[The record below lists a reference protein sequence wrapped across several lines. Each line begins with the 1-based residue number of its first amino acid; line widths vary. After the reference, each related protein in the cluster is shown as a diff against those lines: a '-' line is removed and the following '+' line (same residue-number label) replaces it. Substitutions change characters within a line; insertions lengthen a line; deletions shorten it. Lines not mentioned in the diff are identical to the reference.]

1 MKGIFALPFPG
12 LRLKLVLSYLIV
24 ALGAILILAIAV
36 SLAIQNYFAGAQ
48 KDQLHA
54 QTEYLAEQIGHF
66 YRADGEDW
74 SAVPLQYIQT
84 SNPTLLII
92 SDQNEVPLLQ
102 RGPASLTIS
111 LDDKATITQALKL
124 ALQGQETTGRLQGS
138 NDSTSFSGYYVAET
152 LHYNG
157 QENGQIIG
165 AMLAAVPEQYV
176 QGSPPLEF
184 LANVNQAILIT
195 SAAVALIVIIFSL
208 LLARS
213 LTRPL
218 ESLTLAADQMR
229 RGDYTQRTNPPKSKD
244 ELERLAVT
252 FNAMADTIES
262 DVNELR
268 DQEQLRRD
276 LLANIAHDLATPLT
290 AIQGFSEA
298 LADGVI
304 ANEEARQETAQL
316 IGREVQRLRR
326 LVSDMQDMTS
336 LESGRAR
343 LELAPLDLHALVDE
357 TLAVIGSE
365 CEQAGITLR
374 NEIGP
379 QTVPVLAD
387 SDRITQVLLNLLDNA
402 RRHTP
407 AGGAIAVSAQPIGNM
422 LRVCVS
428 DSGSGIA
435 TAELP
440 HIFERFYRVDRARTA
455 SAGGSG
461 LGLAIVKAIITAHG
475 GTIAAESSAGQG
487 TRINFSLPL
496 AAPSDKGRSV
506 GTGSPKP

>member
-1 MKGIFALPFPG
+1 MRKMFALPPVG
-12 LRLKLVLSYLIV
+12 LRLKLVLSYLLV

-36 SLAIQNYFAGAQ
+36 SIAIQNYFAGAQ
-48 KDQLHA
+48 RAQLQA
-54 QTEYLAEQIGHF
+54 QAGDLAAQIGHL
-66 YRADGEDW
+66 YRARGADW
-74 SAVPLQYIQT
+74 SAVPLQFIQT
-84 SNPTLLII
+84 GNPILLII
-92 SDQNEVPLLQ
+92 TDQNGEPLLQ

-111 LDDKATITQALKL
+111 PGDQSTLTQALRL
-124 ALQGQETTGRLQGS
+124 GLQGQETTGRLQGS
-138 NDSTSFSGYYVAET
+138 NDSNSFTGYYVAEP
-152 LHYNG
+152 LHFNG
-157 QENGQIIG
+157 QQDGQIIG
-165 AMLAAVPEQYV
+165 ALVVAVPEQYV
-176 QGSPPLEF
+176 QGSPPLDF

-195 SAAVALIVIIFSL
+195 SVLVALVVILFSL
-208 LLARS
+208 LLVRR

-229 RGDYTQRTNPPKSKD
+229 RGDYSKRTNPPKSGD

-268 DQEQLRRD
+268 HQEQLRRD

-304 ANEEARQETAQL
+304 ADEEARQETAQL

-365 CEQAGITLR
+365 CEQAGITLH

-379 QTVPVLAD
+379 QTAPVLAD

-407 AGGAIAVSAQPIGNM
+407 AGGAIAVSAQPMGNM

-428 DSGSGIA
+428 DTGTGISA
-435 TAELP
+435 AELP

-475 GTIAAESSAGQG
+475 GTITAQSSADHG
-487 TRINFSLPL
+487 TQINFSLPV
-496 AAPSDKGRSV
+496 AAHPDKVRSV
-506 GTGSPKP
+506 GTGSTKP